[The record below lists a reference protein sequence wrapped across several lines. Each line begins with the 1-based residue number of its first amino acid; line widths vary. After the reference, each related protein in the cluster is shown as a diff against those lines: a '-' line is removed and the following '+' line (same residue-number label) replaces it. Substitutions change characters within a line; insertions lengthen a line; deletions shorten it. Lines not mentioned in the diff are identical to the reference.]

1 MSSLRSTVCLAA
13 CVLWMTPGLSF
24 AATAT
29 TSFQV
34 TATVP
39 DSCVVAANDL
49 SFGNYDPVSGSDL
62 DGSSTIDVT
71 CTLGTSYDIGLD
83 KGVGSGATVASRKMA
98 SGSDLLDYGLYQD
111 AGRNTVW
118 GDTVASDTVSGTG
131 TGAVQ
136 SYTVYGRVPASQVV
150 PVGNYSDTI
159 TVTVTF

>member
-1 MSSLRSTVCLAA
+1 MLLFRTTVCLAA
-13 CVLWMTPGLSF
+13 CVVWLTQGLSF

-39 DSCVVAANDL
+39 DSCVVSANDL
-49 SFGNYDPVSGSDL
+49 NFGNYNPVSGNDL

-71 CTLGTSYDIGLD
+71 CTLGTTYNIGLD
-83 KGVGSGATVASRKMA
+83 KGLGTGASVASRKMA
-98 SGSDLLDYGLYQD
+98 SGSDLLDYSLYQD
-111 AGRNTVW
+111 SNRNTVW
-118 GDTVASDTVSGTG
+118 GNTVSTDAVSGTG
-131 TGAVQ
+131 TGIAQ

-150 PVGNYSDTI
+150 PVGTYTDTI